1 MSERDIAVTEDE
13 LHAFVDGELAPDR
26 RAAVEDWLATH
37 ADDDARVAAWR
48 AIGDAVRA
56 RYSAVAD
63 EPVPQRLDLNRLKR
77 VPSRWMMGAIA
88 ATLVAF
94 IAGGSVGWL
103 AHGATAAPV
112 VRDVAETLSD
122 EAIAAH
128 RLYIG
133 EVRHPIEVRADESH
147 LIPWLSR
154 RLGTPLKAPDFSD
167 FGLRLMGG
175 RLLPGIEGPA
185 ALFMY
190 ENGNGERFTLYSTP
204 LKTSSPTSFRYREG
218 DKYASVR
225 WVSDNYG
232 WVVSGPQDK
241 ERLKKVA
248 TVAYQQMEN
257 RAR

>member
-13 LHAFVDGELAPDR
+13 LHAFVDGELPPDR
-26 RAAVEDWLATH
+26 RAAVEDWLASH
-37 ADDDARVAAWR
+37 PDDDARVASWR
-48 AIGDAVRA
+48 AIGESVRA
-56 RYSAVAD
+56 RYASVAE
-63 EPVPQRLDLNRLKR
+63 EPVPPRLNLDNLKR
-77 VPSRWMMGAIA
+77 VPPRWMMGAA
-88 ATLVAF
+88 AAVLTAF
-94 IAGGSVGWL
+94 IAGGSVGWF

-112 VRDVAETLSD
+112 VRDAAETLSD
-122 EAIAAH
+122 EAVAAH

-154 RLGTPLKAPDFSD
+154 RLGTALKAPDLSD

-190 ENGNGERFTLYSTP
+190 ETANGERVTLYSTP
-204 LKTSSPTSFRYREG
+204 LKASATSFRYREG

-225 WVSDNYG
+225 WVADNYG

-248 TVAYQQMEN
+248 TAAYQAMEN

>member
-1 MSERDIAVTEDE
+1 MTERDIAVTEDE

-26 RAAVEDWLATH
+26 RAAVEAWLAAH
-37 ADDDARVAAWR
+37 PDDDARVASWR
-48 AIGDAVRA
+48 AIGDAVRT
-56 RYSAVAD
+56 RYAAVAD
-63 EPVPQRLDLNRLKR
+63 EPVPSRLDLNLLARMPR
-77 VPSRWMMGAIA
+77 RWMMGAA
-88 ATLVAF
+88 AAVLTAF
-94 IAGGSVGWL
+94 IAGGSVGWF
-103 AHGATAAPV
+103 AHGAAAAPMT
-112 VRDVAETLSD
+112 RDVAETLSD
-122 EAIAAH
+122 EAVAAH

-133 EVRHPIEVRADESH
+133 EVRHPIVVRAEEAH

-154 RLGTPLKAPDFSD
+154 RLGTALKAPDLSD

-190 ENGNGERFTLYSTP
+190 ETAAGERVTLYSTP
-204 LKTSSPTSFRYREG
+204 LNAASTAFRYREG

-225 WVSDNYG
+225 WVADNYG

-257 RAR
+257 RTR

>member
-13 LHAFVDGELAPDR
+13 LHAYVDGELPADR
-26 RAAVEDWLATH
+26 RSAVEDWLATH
-37 ADDDARVAAWR
+37 PDDDARVAAWR
-48 AIGDAVRA
+48 SIGEAVRA
-56 RYSAVAD
+56 RYGAVAD
-63 EPVPQRLDLNRLKR
+63 EPVPARLDLNRLKR
-77 VPSRWMMGAIA
+77 VPPRWMMGAA
-88 ATLVAF
+88 AAVLAAF
-94 IAGGSVGWL
+94 IAGGSIGWF
-103 AHGATAAPV
+103 AHGAAAAPV
-112 VRDVAETLSD
+112 MRDAAETLSD

-154 RLGTPLKAPDFSD
+154 RLGTALKAPDFSD

-204 LKTSSPTSFRYREG
+204 LKGATTSFRYREG

-248 TVAYQQMEN
+248 TIAYQQMEN
-257 RAR
+257 RPR